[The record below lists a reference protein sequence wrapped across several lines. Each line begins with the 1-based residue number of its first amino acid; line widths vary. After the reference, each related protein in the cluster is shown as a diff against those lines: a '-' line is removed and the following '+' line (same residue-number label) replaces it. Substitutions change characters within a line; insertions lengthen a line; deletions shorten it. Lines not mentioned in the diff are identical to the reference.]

1 MSATLNI
8 TDLHE
13 LYSSVTYEE
22 AIAIANLGALCW
34 LTCKQGLYD
43 QWSASMSK
51 EDTDKAL
58 AWKQEGRL
66 EAMKA
71 LNSRLVAAEEAMT
84 KTAVAEGQL
93 LALKAT
99 METET
104 TQQVEKLLESRMKDM
119 EIEKLREMNE
129 LQQKMNELQQRLAAA
144 SSQGQMIQM
153 LRETNELLRSNLS
166 NLDAKMAEKDAELQ
180 NLAESQ
186 KPKSSHA
193 IGKQGEASI
202 QELLEGPV
210 MDAFPYSSVKNM
222 SGVFHAADFHV
233 FIMTESGT
241 RKKILI
247 DSKKYIHPVNS
258 KEVEKLN
265 SDVDGDEGADG
276 GILISID
283 SPICKRKQFQI
294 VRTAKK
300 KPVLYLTFL
309 GLESDQQKQL
319 LCWAIQA
326 LIHIAG
332 ESDMKE
338 RDSMLDNLDRFL
350 EEVNTSVKEMDKAIA
365 CQSKAIEAMR
375 QVRGELLKKLVT
387 FKKSSD
393 PSEPVESTKSE
404 VGDVF
409 IVEDAGESAGKS
421 IESQQPTGR
430 CSVIF
435 RSSGLQCN
443 KPIMEGC
450 NKCKSH
456 MGGRKNKK

>member
-13 LYSSVTYEE
+13 LYSSVTPEE
-22 AIAIANLGALCW
+22 AIAIANLGAQCW

-43 QWSASMSK
+43 QWSASMSE
-51 EDTDKAL
+51 EDTQKAL

-66 EAMKA
+66 AAIESLK
-71 LNSRLVAAEEAMT
+71 SQLVEAEEAMMR
-84 KTAVAEGQL
+84 AVKAEGQL
-93 LALKAT
+93 SALKAA
-99 METET
+99 MEDEM
-104 TQQVEKLLESRMKDM
+104 TQRVEKALESRMKDL
-119 EIEKLREMNE
+119 EIEKLREMAEKQKE
-129 LQQKMNELQQRLAAA
+129 LGELQQRLAAF
-144 SSQGQMIQM
+144 SYHGQMTQM
-153 LRETNELLRSNLS
+153 VQDTNELLKSNLAS
-166 NLDAKMAEKDAELQ
+166 LDAKMAEKDAELQ
-180 NLAESQ
+180 MLAEAQ

-210 MDAFPYSSVKNM
+210 MDAFPYSFVKNM
-222 SGVFHAADFHV
+222 SGVFHAADFHI

-258 KEVEKLN
+258 KEVAKLN

-309 GLESDQQKQL
+309 GLDSDQQKEL
-319 LCWAIQA
+319 LCWAIEA

-332 ESDMKE
+332 ETDMKE

-365 CQSKAIEAMR
+365 CQSKAIDAMR
-375 QVRGELLKKLVT
+375 QVRNELLKKLVT

-393 PSEPVESTKSE
+393 PSESITQTEKSE
-404 VGDVF
+404 REAGDVF
-409 IVEDAGESAGKS
+409 IVEDTGSVEKS
-421 IESQQPTGR
+421 TQQSTGR

-443 KPIMEGC
+443 KSVMEGC
-450 NKCKSH
+450 TKCKSH
-456 MGGRKNKK
+456 MGGRKAKK